1 MIDTLEDEIVVD
13 DPMASP
19 AAKPQFTTQPVN
31 GAAELNSAVTFT
43 AAASDATSYQWQADK
58 NNGKGWSKLTN
69 GTTWRIATTENG
81 TTLTFDAT
89 TARATY
95 KFRCVATND
104 NGSTASNEVILIIG
118 TLPEFTT
125 PPEDA
130 MAELN
135 EMAVFTAEASNAES
149 YEWQADK
156 NNGKG
161 WSKLTNGTTWQ
172 IAPTE
177 SGTGTTLSFLATAA
191 RATYK
196 YRCVAIN
203 ADGSVESEEVFLV
216 IGSPNTKPVFTSQ
229 PQNAVAAVNEM
240 AIFTAEASNVDSY
253 QWQADKN
260 NGKGWSKLTNGT
272 TWQITESE
280 GGTTLSFTA
289 TEARANYKFR
299 CVATNADGSTPSDE
313 VTLTILT
320 LPAFTSQPQ
329 NAEAAL
335 NELAIFTAEAS
346 NVDSY
351 EWQAD
356 KNNGKGW
363 SKLTNGATWQIAE
376 NEGVTT
382 LSFTATDAR
391 ATYKFRCVAVNTT
404 GSTPSDEVTLTIDN
418 PVVAVK
424 PAFTTQPQ
432 NAVAAVNE
440 MAIFTAEASNA
451 DSYQWQADKNNGKGW
466 SKLTNGATWQIT
478 ESEGGTTLS
487 FTATEA
493 RANYKFRCVATNA
506 DGSTPSDEVTLT
518 ILTLP
523 AFTSQPQNAEAAL
536 NELAIFT
543 AEASNV
549 DSYEWQADKNNGKG
563 WSKLTNGATWQ
574 ITESEGGTTLSFT
587 ATVARANYKY
597 RCVAVNTAGSTPSD
611 EVTLTILA
619 APVFTT
625 QPQNVQTAANTPV
638 TVTAA
643 ASGDATYRWQTYLD
657 DVTGWIDLLEGDLWQ
672 GVDTATLTCSATV
685 ANAEFDVRCVATNAG
700 GSTASDAVVV
710 TVLPDVPLPTFTAPP
725 ADVSAALNT
734 PVVFTAVANDADS
747 YEWQADKNNGKGW
760 SKLTNGTTWQ
770 IAENEEG
777 TTLTFTATA
786 ARATY
791 KYRCVAINTTGSTPS
806 DEVFLIIITA
816 PAFTTQP
823 EDAATEVENAVT
835 FTVAASGDPTYQWQ
849 VYQKDDD
856 TWVDLEETDEWQDV
870 DTDTLTFTP
879 AEDGVTY
886 QVRCVATNAAGST
899 ASDEA
904 TVTVGTPTV
913 EDNGVVY
920 KKLTDTTCAVVAY
933 TGNASTLEILGKV
946 GDWTVTE
953 IGQSA
958 FEGNTT
964 LVSIDL
970 PDSITVIRAYA
981 FKGCTSL
988 SEMK

>member
-289 TEARANYKFR
+289 TDARATYKYR
-299 CVATNADGSTPSDE
+299 CVATNADGSTESNE
-313 VTLTILT
+313 VTLSILA
-320 LPAFTSQPQ
+320 LP
-329 NAEAAL
+329 
-335 NELAIFTAEAS
+335 
-346 NVDSY
+346 V
-351 EWQAD
+351 
-356 KNNGKGW
+356 
-363 SKLTNGATWQIAE
+363 
-376 NEGVTT
+376 
-382 LSFTATDAR
+382 
-391 ATYKFRCVAVNTT
+391 
-404 GSTPSDEVTLTIDN
+404 
-418 PVVAVK
+418 
-424 PAFTTQPQ
+424 FTTQPED
-432 NAVAAVNE
+432 ALAAVNE
-440 MAIFTAEASNA
+440 PVVFTAAASNA
-451 DSYQWQADKNNGKGW
+451 DSYQ
-466 SKLTNGATWQIT
+466 
-478 ESEGGTTLS
+478 
-487 FTATEA
+487 
-493 RANYKFRCVATNA
+493 
-506 DGSTPSDEVTLT
+506 
-518 ILTLP
+518 
-523 AFTSQPQNAEAAL
+523 
-536 NELAIFT
+536 
-543 AEASNV
+543 
-549 DSYEWQADKNNGKG
+549 WQADKNNGKG

-710 TVLPDVPLPTFTAPP
+710 TVLPDVPLPTFTAPLT
-725 ADVSAALNT
+725 DVSAALNT
-734 PVVFTAVANDADS
+734 PVVFTATANDADS